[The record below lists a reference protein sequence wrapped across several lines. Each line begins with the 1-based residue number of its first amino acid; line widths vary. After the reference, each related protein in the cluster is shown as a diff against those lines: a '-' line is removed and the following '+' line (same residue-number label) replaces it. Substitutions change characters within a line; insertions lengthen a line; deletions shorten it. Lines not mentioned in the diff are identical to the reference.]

1 MGTIS
6 DICSQHHT
14 GPHFDKN
21 QQRSGAMPTSV
32 NGGRS
37 AGAGNADDLL
47 GGSDG
52 QHYSKSYYAPG
63 TDSGQRSVIS
73 RSGRVGHDSG
83 GEQQM
88 RVPAVRTQVLVQNE
102 YGAGPTPG
110 IVTGNDKGVG

>member
-6 DICSQHHT
+6 DICSQHHS
-14 GPHFDKN
+14 GPHFDRN
-21 QQRSGAMPTSV
+21 QRHGRGDPPSP

-73 RSGRVGHDSG
+73 RAGRVGHDSG

-88 RVPAVRTQVLVQNE
+88 RVPSVKTSVMTE
-102 YGAGPTPG
+102 HE
-110 IVTGNDKGVG
+110 